1 MKIAI
6 SEHFYSIQGEGK
18 TMGIPAV
25 FLRLT
30 ACNLMCGGRGTEKD
44 KKLYNGATW
53 RCDSIEVWRTGTQYE
68 IGELVNILIDKYSLQ
83 LIRGAHL
90 IITGGEPLLQ
100 FKALEPFIELLTEQ
114 LGFKPFIE
122 IETNGTLTPKGKLFN
137 YIDIINCSPKL
148 SNSGEPEQKRIK
160 INTLQFYSLTPK
172 SIFKFVVSRIE
183 DLQEIY
189 DIIERANIPRDKVY
203 LMPSA
208 QDQKELDLN
217 TKLVSSI
224 CLENNYN
231 FSTRLQIIIW
241 NQTTGV

>member
-44 KKLYNGATW
+44 KKLHHGATW
-53 RCDSIEVWRTGTQYE
+53 RCDSIEVWRTGKQYE
-68 IGELVNILIDKYSLQ
+68 TQELVNILIDNYSLQ
-83 LIRGAHL
+83 FIKGAHL

-100 FKALEPFIELLTEQ
+100 FKALEPFIELLKEQ

-122 IETNGTLTPKGKLFN
+122 IETNGTLTPKGQLFN
-137 YIDIINCSPKL
+137 YIDLINCSPKL
-148 SNSGEPEQKRIK
+148 SNSGEPENKRIK
-160 INTLQFYSLTPK
+160 INTLSFYSLTPK
-172 SIFKFVVSRIE
+172 TIFKFVFSRIE
-183 DLQEIY
+183 DIQEIY
-189 DIIERANIPRDKVY
+189 DIIEKANIPHKKVY

-208 QDQKELDLN
+208 KDQKELDLN

-224 CLENNYN
+224 CLENSYN

>member
-44 KKLYNGATW
+44 KQLHHGATW
-53 RCDSIEVWRTGTQYE
+53 RCDSIEVWRTGKQYE
-68 IGELVNILIDKYSLQ
+68 LKDLVKELITKYSLYF
-83 LIRGAHL
+83 IRGSHL

-100 FKALEPFIELLTEQ
+100 SKALEPFIELLTLE

-122 IETNGTLTPKGKLFN
+122 IETNGTITPKGKLFN

-148 SNSGEPEQKRIK
+148 SNSGEPEKKRLK
-160 INTLQFYSLTPK
+160 FETLQFYSLTPK
-172 SIFKFVVSRIE
+172 SIFKFVISRLE
-183 DLQEIY
+183 DLQEVY
-189 DIIERANIPRDKVY
+189 DIIEKANIPRKKIY

-208 QDQKELDLN
+208 QDQEELTKN
-217 TKLVSSI
+217 TKLVTEI
-224 CLENNYN
+224 CLENSYN

>member
-1 MKIAI
+1 MNLAI

-18 TMGIPAV
+18 TMGIPAI

-44 KKLYNGATW
+44 GQLHNGATW
-53 RCDSIEVWRTGTQYE
+53 RCDSIEVWRTGKQYE
-68 IGELVNILIDKYSLQ
+68 IGELVNILIENYSLQ
-83 LIRGAHL
+83 FIKGAHL

-100 FKALEPFIELLTEQ
+100 FKALEPFIELLKEQ

-122 IETNGTLTPKGKLFN
+122 IETNGTLTPKGQLFN
-137 YIDIINCSPKL
+137 YIDLINCSPKL
-148 SNSGEPEQKRIK
+148 SNSGEPENKRIK
-160 INTLQFYSLTPK
+160 INTLSFYSLTPK

-183 DLQEIY
+183 DMQEIY
-189 DIIERANIPRDKVY
+189 DIVEKANIPHKKVY

-208 QDQKELDLN
+208 KDQKELDLN

-224 CLENNYN
+224 CLENSYN

-241 NQTTGV
+241 NETTGV

>member
-1 MKIAI
+1 MKNGLTI
-6 SEHFYSIQGEGK
+6 SEHFYSIQGEGI
-18 TMGIPAV
+18 TMGVPSV

-30 ACNLMCGGRGTEKD
+30 ACNLLCDKD
-44 KKLYNGATW
+44 W
-53 RCDSIEVWRTGTQYE
+53 ICDTIEVWRTGKQYE
-68 IGELVNILIDKYSLQ
+68 IGELVNILIDNYSLQ

-114 LGFKPFIE
+114 LGSKPFIE
-122 IETNGTLTPKGKLFN
+122 IETNGTITPKGKLF
-137 YIDIINCSPKL
+137 
-148 SNSGEPEQKRIK
+148 NSGEPEQKRIK

-189 DIIERANIPRDKVY
+189 DIIEQANIPRNKVY

-217 TKLVSSI
+217 TKLVSNI

-241 NQTTGV
+241 NETTGV

>member
-1 MKIAI
+1 MKLAI

-44 KKLYNGATW
+44 KQLYNGATW
-53 RCDSIEVWRTGTQYE
+53 RCDSIEVWRTGKQYE
-68 IGELVNILIDKYSLQ
+68 IKELVNILIDNYSLQ
-83 LIRGAHL
+83 FIRGSHL

-100 FKALEPFIELLTEQ
+100 FKALEPFIKLLTEQ

-122 IETNGTLTPKGKLFN
+122 IETNGTITPKGKLFN

-148 SNSGEPEQKRIK
+148 SNSGEPEKKRLK
-160 INTLQFYSLTPK
+160 FETLQFYSLTPK

-183 DLQEIY
+183 DMQEIY
-189 DIIERANIPRDKVY
+189 EIINKANIPYKKVY

-217 TKLVSSI
+217 TKLVSKL
-224 CLENNYN
+224 CLENSYN

>member
-68 IGELVNILIDKYSLQ
+68 IGELVNILIDNYSLQ
-83 LIRGAHL
+83 LIRGAYL

-100 FKALEPFIELLTEQ
+100 FKALEPFIELLIEQ

-137 YIDIINCSPKL
+137 YIDLINCSPKL
-148 SNSGEPEQKRIK
+148 SNSGEPEKKRIK

-172 SIFKFVVSRIE
+172 SIFNFVVSRIE

-241 NQTTGV
+241 NETTGV

>member
-68 IGELVNILIDKYSLQ
+68 IGELVNILIDNYSLQ
-83 LIRGAHL
+83 FIRGAHL

-122 IETNGTLTPKGKLFN
+122 IETNGTITPKGQLFN

-148 SNSGEPEQKRIK
+148 SNSGEPEKKRIK

-189 DIIERANIPRDKVY
+189 DIIEKANIPRNKIY

-241 NQTTGV
+241 NETTGV

>member
-1 MKIAI
+1 MNLAI

-44 KKLYNGATW
+44 GKLHHGATW
-53 RCDSIEVWRTGTQYE
+53 RCDSIEVWRTGK
-68 IGELVNILIDKYSLQ
+68 KYSIKDLVDKMIN
-83 LIRGAHL
+83 LYSLYFIRGSHL

-100 FKALEPFIELLTEQ
+100 FKALEPFIKLLTKK

-122 IETNGTLTPKGKLFN
+122 IETNGTLTPKGELFN
-137 YIDIINCSPKL
+137 YIDLINCSPKL
-148 SNSGEPEQKRIK
+148 SNSGEPKKKRIK
-160 INTLQFYSLTPK
+160 SETLHFLSLTTK
-172 SIFKFVVSRIE
+172 SIFKFVISSNE
-183 DLQEIY
+183 DMEEVFEII
-189 DIIERANIPRDKVY
+189 DSANLPRKKIY

-208 QDQKELDLN
+208 KDQKELDIN
-217 TKLVSSI
+217 TQIVTKI
-224 CLENNYN
+224 CLENSFN

-241 NQTTGV
+241 NETTGV